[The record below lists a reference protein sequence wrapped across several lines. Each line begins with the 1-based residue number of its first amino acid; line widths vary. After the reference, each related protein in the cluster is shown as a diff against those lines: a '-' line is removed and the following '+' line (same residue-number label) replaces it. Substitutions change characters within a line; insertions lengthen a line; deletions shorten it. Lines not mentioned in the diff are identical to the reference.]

1 MTQDAPDRASVRR
14 GYTGAQMSAN
24 PPATWLQRIGHD
36 PLFAV
41 GDAGIT
47 AFDLIEVM
55 LVVAGAF
62 AVSWL
67 ARRALREFGRRREP
81 GRAAAFYAVGRM
93 LHYLLVVIG
102 AMIALEILGIDL
114 SRLTLFVSALGV
126 GLGFGLQGVI
136 GNFVSGLIILF
147 ERHLKNGDFVELES
161 GVTGEVREIN
171 FRATRITTN
180 DNIDMLVPNMEF
192 ANGRVVNWTL
202 KEMSRRLRIKFGV
215 SYGADK
221 SKVREAALQA
231 AAAVPFTR
239 TDEEHRPQ
247 VWLVGFGD
255 SSLDFELVVWL
266 LPEAIK
272 RPATVHAAY
281 CWAIDDA
288 LRAASIEIPFPHR
301 DLHLRSVFGLDGEA
315 ARRFVHGAPV
325 TGDADRPRPPPSGS
339 ANDALEE
346 AMRLGSQDGPPEPP
360 ADEPESR
367 YRIPGGRIRTPTS
380 ARATPRSPLAS
391 TRGRARRCDAGSARS
406 ARSATGGRGRSWS
419 SPHCQAP

>member
-1 MTQDAPDRASVRR
+1 M
-14 GYTGAQMSAN
+14 
-24 PPATWLQRIGHD
+24 
-36 PLFAV
+36 
-41 GDAGIT
+41 
-47 AFDLIEVM
+47 
-55 LVVAGAF
+55 
-62 AVSWL
+62 
-67 ARRALREFGRRREP
+67 
-81 GRAAAFYAVGRM
+81 
-93 LHYLLVVIG
+93 
-102 AMIALEILGIDL
+102 
-114 SRLTLFVSALGV
+114 
-126 GLGFGLQGVI
+126 
-136 GNFVSGLIILF
+136 
-147 ERHLKNGDFVELES
+147 
-161 GVTGEVREIN
+161 
-171 FRATRITTN
+171 
-180 DNIDMLVPNMEF
+180 
-192 ANGRVVNWTL
+192 VNWTL

-325 TGDADRPRPPPSGS
+325 TGEADRPRPPPSGS

-367 YRIPGGRIRTPTS
+367 
-380 ARATPRSPLAS
+380 
-391 TRGRARRCDAGSARS
+391 
-406 ARSATGGRGRSWS
+406 
-419 SPHCQAP
+419 